1 MRQPPSSLINC
12 VAHHSQSAPPAGV
25 IHLRDILRKR
35 YGDAVSA
42 ILFYGSC
49 LRHGDPWDGLVDLYV
64 VVDDYGSAYP
74 SKLLRF
80 LNKKLPPNVFYLEAP
95 FQGRTLRAKYAVLSL
110 QDLQRG
116 TSMQWF
122 HSYLWGRFAQPT
134 ALIYARDASIAK
146 QVFSALAQAVIT
158 LLTRALPCLP
168 PSFSAVELWRDALAL
183 SYTAELRA
191 ETPKRAAQ
199 LVEPYGDYYAQV
211 TQAALEAIPY
221 VIHRQADVN
230 PTCYQNDIALRV
242 RRSNQWA
249 WQLRRIQGKGLSL
262 LRLIKSLLT
271 FQGGVDYI
279 VWKLERHSGV
289 IITVTPRIRRYP
301 LLFGWGLLWQLY
313 RRRIFR

>member
-1 MRQPPSSLINC
+1 
-12 VAHHSQSAPPAGV
+12 
-25 IHLRDILRKR
+25 
-35 YGDAVSA
+35 
-42 ILFYGSC
+42 
-49 LRHGDPWDGLVDLYV
+49 VDLYV
-64 VVDDYGSAYP
+64 VVDDYQHAY
-74 SKLLRF
+74 SSQLLRV

-122 HSYLWGRFAQPT
+122 HPYLWGRFAQPT
-134 ALIYARDASIAK
+134 ALIYARNDTVAR
-146 QVFSALAQAVIT
+146 QVFTDLAQAVVT

-168 PSFSAVELWRDALAL
+168 PSFSAVELWQTALAL

-191 ETPKRAAQ
+191 EPPDRAAQ
-199 LVEPYGDYYAQV
+199 LVASYRDYYTQV

-221 VIHRQADVN
+221 PIHPHAHAN
-230 PTCYQNDIALRV
+230 PARYRSAIAPRV
-242 RRSNQWA
+242 RRSSQRA
-249 WQLRRIQGKGLSL
+249 WQLRRLQGKGLSL

-279 VWKLERHSGV
+279 VWKLERHSGTT
-289 IITVTPRIRRYP
+289 IKVTPKIRRYP